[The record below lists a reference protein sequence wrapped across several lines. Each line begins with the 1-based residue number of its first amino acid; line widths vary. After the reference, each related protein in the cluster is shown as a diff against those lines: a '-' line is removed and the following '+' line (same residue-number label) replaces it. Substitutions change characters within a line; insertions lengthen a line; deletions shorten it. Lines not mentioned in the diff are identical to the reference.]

1 MQKTKKI
8 HQFLTKKHKFE
19 KNSQSL
25 WQCANK
31 KSYIFLRFA
40 MATING
46 VLAET
51 IGAKKPE
58 TKTPTMAE
66 VLSRME
72 ANFEESQAQI
82 ANAQSAKTY
91 KNVQIQGEKN
101 GQNDILTAIL
111 PLLAKSNSQEE
122 IKQKLI
128 AKLLESSGNPML
140 AQLLTI
146 LPKLKKNQNGQ
157 KPPSDSPKQTES
169 EETKIDQFVKTD
181 DYAQNKFENTI
192 I

>member
-1 MQKTKKI
+1 MAHHRQ
-8 HQFLTKKHKFE
+8 
-19 KNSQSL
+19 
-25 WQCANK
+25 
-31 KSYIFLRFA
+31 KSYIFLRSV

-58 TKTPTMAE
+58 AKTPTMSE
-66 VLSRME
+66 ILSRME

-91 KNVQIQGEKN
+91 ENVQIQGEKSA
-101 GQNDILTAIL
+101 QNDILSAIL

-128 AKLLESSGNPML
+128 GKLLESSGNPML

-146 LPKLKKNQNGQ
+146 LPKLKKHQNEQ
-157 KPPSDSPKQTES
+157 KPPSDTPKQAQTA
-169 EETKIDQFVKTD
+169 ETKIDQFVKTD
-181 DYAQNKFENTI
+181 DYAQNQFEKTAI
-192 I
+192 